1 MTTSPP
7 NEHLLDDLDRF
18 LINAAIEIGRV
29 TDDIGG
35 ALLILAFYA
44 DDDGSGITPTELM
57 SAWHCVPSKYME
69 GIAMLDRTGI
79 PVPAGWRLC

>member
-1 MTTSPP
+1 MTTSSP

-18 LINAAIEIGRV
+18 LINAAIKIGRV
-29 TDDIGG
+29 ADDIGG

-44 DDDGSGITPTELM
+44 DEDGSGITPTELM
-57 SAWHCVPSKYME
+57 SAWHCLPSKYME
-69 GIAMLDRTGI
+69 GIAMLDRAGV